1 MATESNYLLL
11 IRYADVSSALRDVA
25 LEPGEKGGAVDATAH
40 RAFREQAR
48 AMYGPE
54 RFAALRAEWEREARM
69 LFAAGPRELIGEV
82 AEPWSR
88 GVACSVTGVD
98 PACAGMARALFEQP
112 GSPAAAEATTALL
125 PHCGGDA
132 LRLQA
137 FTALCHTLPAFL
149 GNAWRALLEH
159 PGELLRLPALL
170 PGALEEL
177 LRYAGPST
185 VQWRRRAAD
194 GVTVML
200 RLADANRDADV
211 FPEPDVLR
219 LDRDASG
226 HLAFGAGP
234 HACAGGA
241 LIRAAADVAL
251 RAFAEWCGDAPPR
264 FAAETVEYPQARAQ
278 RWLRVG
284 VARD

>member
-1 MATESNYLLL
+1 MLS
-11 IRYADVSSALRDVA
+11 RYADVAAALRDHA
-25 LEPGEKGGAVDATAH
+25 YEPGEAGGAVDAAAH

-48 AMYGPE
+48 AAYSPE
-54 RFAALRAEWEREARM
+54 RFAVWRVEWEREARA

-82 AEPWSR
+82 AEPWAR
-88 GVACSVTGVD
+88 GVACSVTGVA

-112 GSPAAAEATTALL
+112 GSPAAAQATSELL
-125 PHCGGDA
+125 PHCGGDP

-159 PGELLRLPALL
+159 PEELRRLPALL
-170 PGALEEL
+170 PGAMEEL

-194 GVTVML
+194 GCKVML
-200 RLADANRDADV
+200 RLADANRDAEV
-211 FPEPDVLR
+211 FPEPDRLR
-219 LDRDASG
+219 LDRDATG

-241 LIRAAADVAL
+241 LIRAAAEVAL
-251 RAFAEWCGDAPPR
+251 RAFAEWHSTAATPPR
-264 FAAETVEYPQARAQ
+264 WPSRFMAEAVEFPQARAQ
-278 RWLRVG
+278 RFLRVLPQ
-284 VARD
+284 